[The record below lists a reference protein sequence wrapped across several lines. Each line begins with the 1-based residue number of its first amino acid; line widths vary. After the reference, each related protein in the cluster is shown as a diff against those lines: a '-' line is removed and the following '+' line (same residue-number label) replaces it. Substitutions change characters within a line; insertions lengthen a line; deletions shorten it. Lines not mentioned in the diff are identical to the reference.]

1 MRAALI
7 IARKELAQ
15 RLRDRTFFIIALA
28 APLILAFIF
37 NLILGGVVG
46 PGGGDIEFEFGL
58 VNEDP
63 GPVGGGFE
71 TMLTAME
78 EEGIVTLTRFDNPGA
93 AQTAAD
99 DGDVDAVFVLP
110 ADLSV
115 ATLSGRQSTITVLG
129 NVDAEIGAAVA
140 NALAESFVGEVRT
153 ASLGAQAAL
162 AVGAI
167 GLAEIDDAA
176 ARAAQAAMPL
186 VLETV
191 EIRSRQVDTTTFFI
205 AGLGIFFV
213 FFIVGL
219 SVTSMLDERHHGT
232 LARLI
237 AAPIRPA
244 SIVAGKVIASIV
256 LGIIAMFI
264 LAIAST
270 LIMGADWGNP
280 LAAAGIIVAT
290 VFAAAGLMMFVGSL
304 ARTSEQAGNLQ
315 SIVALTMAMLG
326 GTFVPISSTDGLLG
340 TLRFVTPN
348 AWYMQGLG
356 DVAGGA
362 YAEAWLAVAVL
373 IAIGVVFGAIGLT
386 FVRRMVRP

>member
-15 RLRDRTFFIIALA
+15 RLRDRTFFIIGIA

-46 PGGGDIEFEFGL
+46 PGGGEVDFDFGL

-78 EEGIVTLTRFDNPGA
+78 AEGIVTLTRFDDRDAGQEA
-93 AQTAAD
+93 VD
-99 DGDVDAVFVLP
+99 GGDVDAVFLLP
-110 ADLSV
+110 SDLSL

-129 NVDAEIGAAVA
+129 NVDAEIGATVA
-140 NALAESFVGEVRT
+140 NALAASFVGEVRT

-162 AVGAI
+162 AVGVI
-167 GLAEIDDAA
+167 GLAGIDDAA
-176 ARAAQAAMPL
+176 ARAAQAATPL
-186 VLETV
+186 AVETIEV
-191 EIRSRQVDTTTFFI
+191 RSRQVDTTTFFI

-219 SVTSMLDERHHGT
+219 SVTSMMDERHHGT

-237 AAPIRPA
+237 AAPIRPG

-256 LGIIAMFI
+256 LGILAMFI

-280 LAAAGIIVAT
+280 LAAAGIIIAT
-290 VFAAAGLMMFVGSL
+290 VFAAAGLMTFVGSL

-326 GTFVPISSTDGLLG
+326 GTFIPISSTDGLLG
-340 TLRFVTPN
+340 ALRFVTPN

-362 YAEAWLAVAVL
+362 YADAWLAAAILVG
-373 IAIGVVFGAIGLT
+373 IGVVFGAVGLAL
-386 FVRRMVRP
+386 VHRAVRP

>member
-15 RLRDRTFFIIALA
+15 RLRDRTLFIIGIA

-46 PGGGDIEFEFGL
+46 QGPDVDFEFGL
-58 VNEDP
+58 VNQDP
-63 GPVGGGFE
+63 GPVGGGYE
-71 TMLTAME
+71 TMLAAME
-78 EEGIVTLTRFDNPGA
+78 EEGVITLTRYEDEAA
-93 AQTAAD
+93 AQAAVD

-110 ADLSV
+110 PDLSA
-115 ATLSGRQSTITVLG
+115 ATVIGGASTIVVLG
-129 NVDAEIGAAVA
+129 NVDSEIGTAVA
-140 NALAESFVGEVRT
+140 NAIAEGFVSEVRT
-153 ASLGAQAAL
+153 ASIAAQAAMTL
-162 AVGAI
+162 GVI
-167 GLAEIDDAA
+167 GIDEINDAA
-176 ARAAQAAMPL
+176 ARAATAALPL
-186 VLETV
+186 AVETV
-191 EIRSRQVDTTTFFI
+191 EVRSRQVDTTTFFI

-219 SVTSMLDERHHGT
+219 SVTSMLDERSNGT
-232 LARLI
+232 LARLL

-244 SIVAGKVIASIV
+244 SIVAGKVIASII
-256 LGIIAMFI
+256 LGIVAMFI

-290 VFAAAGLMMFVGSL
+290 VIAAAGLMTFVGSL

-326 GTFVPISSTDGLLG
+326 GTFIPITTNEGVLG
-340 TLRFVTPN
+340 TLRLFTPN
-348 AWYMQGLG
+348 AWYMRGLG
-356 DVAGGA
+356 DIAGGA
-362 YAEAWLAVAVL
+362 YAEAWLAVGVL
-373 IAIGVVFGAIGLT
+373 LLIGAISGTIGLT
-386 FVRRMVRP
+386 IVRRAVRP